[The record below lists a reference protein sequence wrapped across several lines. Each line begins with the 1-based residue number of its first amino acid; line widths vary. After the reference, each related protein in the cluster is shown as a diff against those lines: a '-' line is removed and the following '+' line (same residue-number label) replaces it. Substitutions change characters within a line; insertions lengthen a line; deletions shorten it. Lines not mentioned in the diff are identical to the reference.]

1 MKTHTNQNTRN
12 PLRSLNILRL
22 SILLIPAL
30 LFVAC
35 EARQRPSR
43 PSASGRSGEMLV
55 VMKAD
60 QWDGPAG
67 KVIQDVF
74 ASYEPMLP
82 QAEPRFDL
90 VQIVPDAFVK
100 MFESHRHIFMAEMDP
115 ALERATLEVSRDVWA
130 YPQMVIRVK
139 APDADTFERLME
151 RNAEAFIEHYLSVER
166 ERYINAYRR
175 MLNHEA
181 RRAVYQQFG
190 VQMDIPEGYF
200 VAVQEEDF
208 IWLRRTATR
217 EELDMGI
224 LIASLPYT
232 DPARDFHPQTIRA
245 RRDSLTRQY
254 IPGQFPGTYMT
265 TYPEL
270 PDELREISFNG
281 VYAVEAR
288 GLWRVEGDFMGGPYV
303 NYTFVDER
311 SNRLFIL
318 DGFVYA
324 PKFDKRDY
332 LRQVKAVIY
341 SLSYPEPETTLEE
354 E

>member
-1 MKTHTNQNTRN
+1 MKTHTEPRAMKHLKIQH
-12 PLRSLNILRL
+12 LLRL
-22 SILLIPAL
+22 GMLLIPAL
-30 LFVAC
+30 LLFSC

-55 VMKAD
+55 IMKAD
-60 QWDGPAG
+60 QWDGRAG
-67 KVIQDVF
+67 EAIKNAF

-90 VQIVPDAFVK
+90 AQIVPDAFVR
-100 MFESHRHIFMAEMDP
+100 MFESHRHIFMAELDP
-115 ALERATLEVSRDVWA
+115 SLERATLEVSRDVWA

-181 RRAVYQQFG
+181 RQAIYRQFG
-190 VQMDIPEGYF
+190 VQMDVPEGYF
-200 VAVQEEDF
+200 VAVQGDDF
-208 IWLRRTATR
+208 MWLRRTATR

-224 LIASLPYT
+224 LIASVPYT
-232 DPARDFHPQTIRA
+232 DPAKDFHPQTIRA
-245 RRDSLTRQY
+245 RRDSLTRQHV
-254 IPGQFPGTYMT
+254 PGQFPGTYMT

-270 PDELREISFNG
+270 PDDIREISFNG
-281 VYAVEAR
+281 TYAIEAR

-341 SLSYPEPETTLEE
+341 SLSYPEPETDTEKE
-354 E
+354 